1 MKLSGVSII
10 SKKWR
15 NFKSNLVFVV
25 VLVLESKGLHCLLWG
40 HLRSLLHPKKVT
52 MILFTHNLPL
62 LSLRWKVLHF
72 LLSIINKLDLYFLQ
86 WQFFSF
92 VCALRNHVTRS
103 YPLSQIK
110 CVQRLRVSW
119 IGPNNKSTTIFHGL
133 GHRNDVIKSSAREDS
148 LIYCKTR
155 YGYIVQFYFE
165 RAHYLFSYLIDVYI

>member
-1 MKLSGVSII
+1 MCTMKLSGVSII

-15 NFKSNLVFVV
+15 NFKSNLVVVV

-72 LLSIINKLDLYFLQ
+72 LLSMINKLDLYFLQ
-86 WQFFSF
+86 WQFFLLF
-92 VCALRNHVTRS
+92 ALWETTWLALIPS
-103 YPLSQIK
+103 AFK

-119 IGPNNKSTTIFHGL
+119 IRSIKQTHHNFSWSTLSWTIEMT
-133 GHRNDVIKSSAREDS
+133 S
-148 LIYCKTR
+148 
-155 YGYIVQFYFE
+155 
-165 RAHYLFSYLIDVYI
+165 